1 MFTVA
6 LFTIIKLSN
15 QNKCPSTDD
24 WMRKMWYLY
33 TMRYYS
39 AIKIKIMSFA
49 RTWMK
54 VEVIMLSLIE
64 KEKYNFLFSFTCR
77 I

>member
-39 AIKIKIMSFA
+39 AIKKNIMSFSG
-49 RTWMK
+49 K
-54 VEVIMLSLIE
+54 YLGSIMLSEINQTQTN
-64 KEKYNFLFSFTCR
+64 KIK
-77 I
+77 